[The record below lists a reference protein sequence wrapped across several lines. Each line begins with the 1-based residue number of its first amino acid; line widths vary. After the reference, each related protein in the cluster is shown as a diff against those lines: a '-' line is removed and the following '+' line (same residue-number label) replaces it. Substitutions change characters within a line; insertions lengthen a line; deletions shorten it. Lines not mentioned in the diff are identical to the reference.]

1 MIKNLEVFMTDKIK
15 NAKKVIIVPHNNIDF
30 DAIGSAIGISLIA
43 KKFKRKYKIIVNDS
57 KVTMDPGVRMIL
69 NEIQNEHFIIDR
81 KTYLDEKNDDD
92 LFILTDVNKKNL
104 ISIPDLIT
112 NMENAIIID
121 HHNEDNNTLDA
132 AFKYIDPNVSSAS
145 EIVTNLLIKSRV
157 LIPANVANYLL
168 AGIHLDTKGLTKNTT
183 SNTHKIISKL
193 MESGAS
199 NNAISS
205 YFIEDFD
212 KDILIQDL
220 VKTSQLQKYAIRVIL
235 ANDNDIIE
243 IVSLAKAADYLL
255 KYDLDG
261 SFVVGRIDENTIY
274 ISARSKGRIDVG
286 SVMKEF
292 GGGGHI
298 YSGAARIENSSVQDV
313 GVKLKQLLK
322 YPYSV

>member
-121 HHNEDNNTLDA
+121 HHNEDNNTLSA

-220 VKTSQLQKYAIRVIL
+220 VKT
-235 ANDNDIIE
+235 
-243 IVSLAKAADYLL
+243 
-255 KYDLDG
+255 
-261 SFVVGRIDENTIY
+261 
-274 ISARSKGRIDVG
+274 
-286 SVMKEF
+286 
-292 GGGGHI
+292 
-298 YSGAARIENSSVQDV
+298 
-313 GVKLKQLLK
+313 
-322 YPYSV
+322 